1 MPLNNGMYRAITDK
15 IALQQLTIPAYIP
28 NPNLGIETAEQT
40 QPFGLSYI
48 RMTPNRRSS
57 AVIPNPLSVPIE
69 EAAANFQGNP
79 VKAGDFPADFYL
91 GNPIGGF

>member
-1 MPLNNGMYRAITDK
+1 MPLNNGVYRAITDK

-48 RMTPNRRSS
+48 RYTPNKRSA

-79 VKAGDFPADFYL
+79 VKSEDFPADFYL

>member
-1 MPLNNGMYRAITDK
+1 MPLNNGAYRAITNR

-40 QPFGLSYI
+40 QPFGLAYHRI
-48 RMTPNRRSS
+48 APNTKR
-57 AVIPNPLSVPIE
+57 AVVVPNPLTIPIE
-69 EAAANFQGNP
+69 EAAANFNGNP
-79 VKAGDFPADFYL
+79 VKSEDFPANFYL

>member
-1 MPLNNGMYRAITDK
+1 MPLNNGAYRAITDK

-48 RMTPNRRSS
+48 RMTANRKSI
-57 AVIPNPLSVPIE
+57 AVIPNPLAVPIE

-79 VKAGDFPADFYL
+79 VKAEDFPADFYL